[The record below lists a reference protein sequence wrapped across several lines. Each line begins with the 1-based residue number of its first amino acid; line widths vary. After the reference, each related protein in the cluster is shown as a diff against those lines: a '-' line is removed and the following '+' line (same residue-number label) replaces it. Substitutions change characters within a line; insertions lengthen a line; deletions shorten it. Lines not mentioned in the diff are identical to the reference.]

1 MPIHIYY
8 VYQYAQCI
16 SISSPH
22 WILDAT
28 TAIPKPTK
36 VLGFY
41 WGWQSF
47 HWPLLSC
54 RNPQIFLGEVAR
66 QLEVGLLKL
75 IRMGRHR
82 FAWVTTIIYNAFDRV
97 KEIHCFLSSWHM
109 II

>member
-36 VLGFY
+36 VWDFTGAGNLFTGHCYPAGTPRFS
-41 WGWQSF
+41 W
-47 HWPLLSC
+47 
-54 RNPQIFLGEVAR
+54 AR
-66 QLEVGLLKL
+66 
-75 IRMGRHR
+75 
-82 FAWVTTIIYNAFDRV
+82 
-97 KEIHCFLSSWHM
+97 
-109 II
+109 